1 MKASLFQRT
10 LKINE
15 MKVHILITLLLLL
28 SLNIF
33 SQNVEDIVIAE
44 KINIYSTV
52 LNEERTIFVSTPPGY
67 DQSTSAYPVM
77 YVLDGSVNA
86 IHFASGLISALST
99 GALCPQMIIVA
110 ILNTDRF
117 RDMTPTPYDRDPNR
131 ASGGADNFLQFM
143 ETELFPFIE
152 QEYRT
157 VPYRIIKG
165 HSASGMFVTHAFLS
179 HNHMFN
185 SYIGI
190 SPSMWWDSNLFS
202 KTAEEKLGEMNF
214 KHKHFY
220 FSTGS
225 KETAH
230 NIDGA
235 QSFFEV
241 LTEKNP
247 VDLKWKFD
255 HIQNEDHMSQA
266 TIAMYN
272 ALRFI
277 YADWKFDTQKV
288 RSIGL
293 SYIDDFCKKQSEIYG
308 YDISPSETEM
318 TSIGYMILRQK
329 KYPEAIEIFQRNI
342 IKNPQSANTYDCL
355 AEAYLA
361 NNEYDLSII
370 NYKKAVQLGISN
382 KDENLEL
389 YRENLEKTKELKNS
403 NKKANR

>member
-1 MKASLFQRT
+1 MNRVLIHLIIVIFF
-10 LKINE
+10 INGGQ
-15 MKVHILITLLLLL
+15 HL
-28 SLNIF
+28 F
-33 SQNVEDIVIAE
+33 SQNADDIVIAK
-44 KINIYSTV
+44 KIRIQSTV
-52 LNEERTIFVSTPPGY
+52 LNEERTIFVSTPSGY
-67 DQSTSAYPVM
+67 HQSTSAYPVL
-77 YVLDGSVNA
+77 YVLDGSENA
-86 IHFASGLISALST
+86 IHFASGLVSALSA

-110 ILNTDRF
+110 IANTDRF

-131 ASGGADNFLQFM
+131 ASGGADKFLQFM

-152 QEYRT
+152 KEYRT

-165 HSASGMFVTHAFLS
+165 HSASGMLATHAFLS

-202 KTAEEKLGEMNF
+202 KTAEERLGEMNF

-230 NIDGA
+230 NIEGA

-241 LTEKNP
+241 LTKMNP
-247 VDLKWKFD
+247 TDLKWKFD
-255 HIQNEDHMSQA
+255 HIQNEDHMSQG

-277 YADWKFDTQKV
+277 YKDWKFDIQKA

-308 YDISPSETEM
+308 YEISPSEAEM
-318 TSIGYMILRQK
+318 TSIGYMILRQN
-329 KYPEAIEIFQRNI
+329 KYSEAKEAFQRNI
-342 IKNPQSANTYDCL
+342 LKNPQSANAYDCL
-355 AEAYLA
+355 GDAYLA
-361 NNEYDLSII
+361 NNEFDLSII
-370 NYKKAVQLGISN
+370 NYEKAVQLGIN
-382 KDENLEL
+382 NNDESLEV
-389 YRENLEKTKELKNS
+389 YKRNLEKAKELKNN
-403 NKKANR
+403 NKKADK

>member
-1 MKASLFQRT
+1 
-10 LKINE
+10 

-33 SQNVEDIVIAE
+33 SQNADDIVIAE
-44 KINIYSTV
+44 KINIHSTV

-86 IHFASGLISALST
+86 IHFTSGLISDLAT
-99 GALCPQMIIVA
+99 RALCPNMIIVA
-110 ILNTDRF
+110 ISNTDRF
-117 RDMTPTPYDRDPNR
+117 RDMTPTPYDRNPNR
-131 ASGGADNFLQFM
+131 PSGGADKFLQFI

-152 QEYRT
+152 EKYRT
-157 VPYRIIKG
+157 LPYRIFKG
-165 HSASGMFVTHAFLS
+165 HSASGICVTHAFLS

-185 SYIGI
+185 AYIGI
-190 SPSMWWDSNLFS
+190 SPSLWWDSNLFS
-202 KTAEEKLGEMNF
+202 KTAEERLGEMNF

-230 NIDGA
+230 NIEGA

-241 LTEKNP
+241 LTKKNP
-247 VDLKWKFD
+247 TDLKWKYD
-255 HIQNEDHMSQA
+255 HLQNEDHGSQA

-277 YADWKFDTQKV
+277 YKDWKFDIQKV

-293 SYIDDFCKKQSEIYG
+293 TYVDDFCKKQSEIYG
-308 YDISPSETEM
+308 YEISPSESEM

-329 KYPEAIEIFQRNI
+329 KYPEAIEVFQRNI
-342 IKNPQSANTYDCL
+342 LKNPQSANAYDCL
-355 AEAYLA
+355 GEAYLA
-361 NNEYDLSII
+361 NNEFDLSVT
-370 NYKKAVQLGISN
+370 NHEKAVQLGINN

-389 YRENLEKTKELKNS
+389 YKQNLKKAKELKNN
-403 NKKANR
+403 NKKAEK